1 MQFFRRWRPV
11 QALSF
16 DLDDTLYDN
25 VPVMIRAER
34 AGFEFLRSHY
44 PQTAAWSIADWAHR
58 RSHLMLT
65 NARLASDMTAL
76 RLATIEQ
83 GLLAAGVSAAEAAAG
98 AEQGLAVFLRER
110 NQVTIDPQ
118 VHQLLAELGQR
129 YPLLALSNGNVNVQ
143 TIGLAQYFSLILQP
157 SAQRRGKPHGDM
169 FVAAQQHLPRLKA
182 HEFLHIGDSP
192 TADILGAQRAG
203 WQSAWFAGGLG
214 HPEQFKV
221 LPTLRFDRLHELAE
235 LLL

>member
-1 MQFFRRWRPV
+1 MQFFRRLRPV

-25 VPVMIRAER
+25 VPVMIRAEQ
-34 AGFEFLRSHY
+34 AGYEFLRDTF
-44 PQTAAWSIADWAHR
+44 PQTAHWGIRDWARR

-65 NARLASDMTAL
+65 DELLASDMTAL

-83 GLLAAGVSAAEAAAG
+83 GLLAAGVSAAEATAG

-110 NQVTIDPQ
+110 NQVAISPE
-118 VHQLLAELGQR
+118 VHQLLADLGQR
-129 YPLLALSNGNVNVQ
+129 YPLLALSNGNVNVA
-143 TIGLAQYFSLILQP
+143 TIGLADYFSLILQP
-157 SAQRRGKPHGDM
+157 APHRRGKPHADM
-169 FVAAQQHLPRLKA
+169 FVAAEKHLPALKPA
-182 HEFLHIGDSP
+182 EFLHIGDSP
-192 TADILGAQRAG
+192 TADIFGAQRAG

-221 LPTLRFDRLHELAE
+221 LPTLRFDDLNELRE